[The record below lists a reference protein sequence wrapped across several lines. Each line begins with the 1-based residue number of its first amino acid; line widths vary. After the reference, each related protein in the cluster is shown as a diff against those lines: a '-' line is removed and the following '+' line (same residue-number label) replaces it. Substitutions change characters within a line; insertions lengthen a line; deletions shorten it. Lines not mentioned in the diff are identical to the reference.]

1 MNKKLNCVLLV
12 DDDEATNFLTKMVI
26 TKSGITEHIETV
38 LNGKEAIEYIT
49 STGIYANKEHFYPK
63 PKIIFLDINMP
74 VMDGWEFIVAFKN
87 LAAEVKDKMIIVML
101 TTSFNP
107 DDKLKADGIPEIT
120 TLRNKPLSYSAIQ
133 EIVETYFEEYA

>member
-12 DDDEATNFLTKMVI
+12 DDDEATNFLNKMVI

-49 STGIYANKEHFYPK
+49 SNGKYANQEHFYPK

-74 VMDGWEFIVAFKN
+74 VMDGWEFIVAYKN
-87 LAAEVKDKMIIVML
+87 LDEEVKDKMIIVML

-120 TLRNKPLSYSAIQ
+120 MLRNKPLSYDAIQ
-133 EIVETYFEEYA
+133 EIVETYFEEYV

>member
-1 MNKKLNCVLLV
+1 
-12 DDDEATNFLTKMVI
+12 
-26 TKSGITEHIETV
+26 
-38 LNGKEAIEYIT
+38 
-49 STGIYANKEHFYPK
+49 
-63 PKIIFLDINMP
+63 MP